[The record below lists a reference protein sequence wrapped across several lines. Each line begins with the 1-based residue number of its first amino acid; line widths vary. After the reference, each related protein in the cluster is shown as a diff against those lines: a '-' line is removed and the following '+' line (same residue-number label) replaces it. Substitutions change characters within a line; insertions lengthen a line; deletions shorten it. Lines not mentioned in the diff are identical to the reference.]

1 MAPFVMPTF
10 MSFYRDSRPEQKRF
24 YASKAW
30 RRCREVYL
38 SEHPLCERCLAVGIV
53 SSAEHVHHK
62 IELQQENYK
71 DPEIALNPDNLEA
84 LCFKCHQLETHGIKE
99 VGDDYFF
106 DENGNIQHVEG
117 VGGHPKTEP
126 HRH

>member
-1 MAPFVMPTF
+1 MAPFVMSTF
-10 MSFYRDSRPEQKRF
+10 MIFYKDSRPEQKRF

-71 DPEIALNPDNLEA
+71 DPEAALNPDNLES
-84 LCFKCHQLETHGIKE
+84 LCFRCHQLEHHGKKE
-99 VGDDYFF
+99 VGSEYYF
-106 DENGNIQHVEG
+106 DENGDI
-117 VGGHPKTEP
+117 
-126 HRH
+126 RHTQG